1 MGFDDNSNSMDD
13 ASFDMTGNDNNGGD
27 DTDFDMSGND
37 GGVDNDFD
45 MNGNDSGDDT
55 DFDMNG
61 NDGDDDNGKPF
72 EDSNF
77 DMGIEENPDDDPKK
91 FIQGA
96 AAKIA
101 SELRKYQESM
111 PTPDMELNKTA
122 VNTVAAATKT
132 NLKPEQETE
141 LMQSYSDTMKRNNSD
156 GNNSD
161 NNNDFDMGGDDTEN
175 TDFDMNNDGQNM
187 DMNNDDQNM
196 DMNNQNMGDMGMDD
210 QNMDMNQDQ
219 SIQEC
224 GDIRLNQKK
233 SKSEVAYPKQKNNYT
248 RKPYTNPL
256 KTV

>member
-1 MGFDDNSNSMDD
+1 MGFNDNSNSMDD
-13 ASFDMTGNDNNGGD
+13 ASFDM
-27 DTDFDMSGND
+27 SGND
-37 GGVDNDFD
+37 GGVNP
-45 MNGNDSGDDT
+45 

-61 NDGDDDNGKPF
+61 NDGDDTNFDMNGNDGDDTNFDMNGNDENDNGKPF

-77 DMGIEENPDDDPKK
+77 DMGIDENPEDDPKK

-111 PTPDMELNKTA
+111 PSPDMELNKTA

-132 NLKPEQETE
+132 NLEPKQETE
-141 LMQSYSDTMKRNNSD
+141 LMQSYTDTMKRNSGDGNDGDDYDNFDNSD
-156 GNNSD
+156 D
-161 NNNDFDMGGDDTEN
+161 NMQDDN
-175 TDFDMNNDGQNM
+175 FDMNNDNQDMSGMDMSQNQDMEGMNM
-187 DMNNDDQNM
+187 D
-196 DMNNQNMGDMGMDD
+196 NQD
-210 QNMDMNQDQ
+210 MDMNQDQ

-224 GDIRLNQKK
+224 GDIRLKQKK

>member
-13 ASFDMTGNDNNGGD
+13 ASFDMSGNDNNGGD

-37 GGVDNDFD
+37 GG
-45 MNGNDSGDDT
+45 DDT
-55 DFDMNG
+55 DFDMSGNDSDDDNDFDMSG
-61 NDGDDDNGKPF
+61 NDGDNDNGKPF

-111 PTPDMELNKTA
+111 PAPDMELNKTA

-141 LMQSYSDTMKRNNSD
+141 LMQSYSDTMKRNSSD

-161 NNNDFDMGGDDTEN
+161 NSNDFDMGGDDTEN
-175 TDFDMNNDGQNM
+175 TDFDMNNDN
-187 DMNNDDQNM
+187 QNM

-224 GDIRLNQKK
+224 GDIRLKQKK